1 MRTRDFKILY
11 NIDDAE
17 QHTSK
22 NTQKNCKEK
31 LKNVEL
37 NLKK

>member
-22 NTQKNCKEK
+22 KTEKKLREK